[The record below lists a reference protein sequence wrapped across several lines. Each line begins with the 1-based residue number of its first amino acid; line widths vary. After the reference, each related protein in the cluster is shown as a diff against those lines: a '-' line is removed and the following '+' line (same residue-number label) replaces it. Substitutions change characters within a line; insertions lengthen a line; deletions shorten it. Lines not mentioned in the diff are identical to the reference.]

1 MAQASRQS
9 ICTQEIA
16 MRPPNQKEEAVKK
29 KAAQLLEHDR
39 IRLLML
45 HPFLGALIMRLN
57 LIATWDSRCSTA
69 GTDGTNIF
77 VHAGYYTELDLDNR
91 IGVLAHCVW
100 HIALCHFL
108 RRGGRNKERFD
119 LACDCEVD
127 FLLKEEKINSPFALT
142 NNPEW
147 QGLNAESIYEYI
159 PVPIFLNLPKKGGG
173 KHIPSRYFPIACSG
187 SGDSDSDAN
196 ADDNDSS
203 DSDAGSGNHD
213 RDENADANESSNGK
227 QKSGNDRNED
237 GGNSDKRDHN
247 ADSDT
252 NNNGKSEWKNQR
264 DLHWEP
270 KQEGQFADGNTDP
283 VTDPNF
289 QIEFLPNLAEHCREM
304 VLDTAVWVE
313 RLQGKLPAHL
323 QRLVE
328 VYRTSQLN
336 WREQLL
342 QFVTSCFGGGR
353 RWLPPNRRY
362 ISQGLYLQS
371 YRDQKLK
378 AVIALDSSGS
388 TTRYL
393 SDFLAELNAIMTSF
407 GNYELTVIQCDAEIH
422 SVEKFTPDNP
432 LEPGKMQLEGGGGTD
447 FRPVFEYIDT
457 ELPDIE
463 ILLFLTDGYEAIPER
478 QPPYPVIWCLCEGG
492 RKPAQWGYELKI
504 K

>member
-1 MAQASRQS
+1 
-9 ICTQEIA
+9 

-57 LIATWDSRCSTA
+57 LIATWDSRCFTA

-77 VHAGYYTELDLDNR
+77 VHAGYYTGLDLDNR

-108 RRGGRNKERFD
+108 RRGNRNKERFD

-159 PVPIFLNLPKKGGG
+159 PVPIFLNLPGKGGG
-173 KHIPSRYFPIACSG
+173 KHIPSSYFPIACSG
-187 SGDSDSDAN
+187 SGGSDSDAN

-203 DSDAGSGNHD
+203 DSDAD
-213 RDENADANESSNGK
+213 
-227 QKSGNDRNED
+227 
-237 GGNSDKRDHN
+237 N

-407 GNYELTVIQCDAEIH
+407 GNYELTVLQCDAAIH

-432 LEPGKMQLEGGGGTD
+432 LEPGKMQLEGGGGTN
-447 FRPVFEYIDT
+447 FCPVFEYIDT

-463 ILLFLTDGYEAIPER
+463 ILLFLTDGYGVIPER
-478 QPPYPVIWCLCEGG
+478 QPTYPVLWCLCEGG
-492 RKPAQWGYELKI
+492 QRPAQWGYELKI

>member
-1 MAQASRQS
+1 
-9 ICTQEIA
+9 
-16 MRPPNQKEEAVKK
+16 MRPPNQKEEAAKK

-159 PVPIFLNLPKKGGG
+159 PVPVLLDLPEKGGG
-173 KHIPSRYFPIACSG
+173 KHIPSSYFPIASPE
-187 SGDSDSDAN
+187 SGDSDSDA
-196 ADDNDSS
+196 DS
-203 DSDAGSGNHD
+203 ANHD
-213 RDENADANESSNGK
+213 SDENADANERSSSGK
-227 QKSGNDRNED
+227 QKSDN
-237 GGNSDKRDHN
+237 RDHN
-247 ADSDT
+247 ADCDT
-252 NNNGKSEWKNQR
+252 NNNGKSGWKNQR

-270 KQEGQFADGNTDP
+270 KQEAQFADGNTDP

-304 VLDTAVWVE
+304 VLGTAVWVE

-328 VYRTSQLN
+328 IYRTSQLN

-432 LEPGKMQLEGGGGTD
+432 LEPGKMQLQGGGGTD

-463 ILLFLTDGYEAIPER
+463 ILLFLTDGYGVIPER
-478 QPPYPVIWCLCEGG
+478 QPPYPVLWCLYEGG
-492 RKPAQWGYELKI
+492 EKPTQWGYELKI

>member
-57 LIATWDSRCSTA
+57 LIATWDSRCFTA

-77 VHAGYYTELDLDNR
+77 VHAGYYTGLDLDNR

-108 RRGGRNKERFD
+108 RRGNRNKERFD

-159 PVPIFLNLPKKGGG
+159 PVPIFLNLPGKGGG
-173 KHIPSRYFPIACSG
+173 KHIPSSYFPIACSG
-187 SGDSDSDAN
+187 SGGSDSDAN

-203 DSDAGSGNHD
+203 DSDAD
-213 RDENADANESSNGK
+213 
-227 QKSGNDRNED
+227 
-237 GGNSDKRDHN
+237 N

-407 GNYELTVIQCDAEIH
+407 GNYELTVLQCDAAIH

-432 LEPGKMQLEGGGGTD
+432 LEPGKMQLEGGGGTN
-447 FRPVFEYIDT
+447 FCPVFEYIDT

-463 ILLFLTDGYEAIPER
+463 ILLFLTDGYGVIPER
-478 QPPYPVIWCLCEGG
+478 QPTYPVLWCLCEGG
-492 RKPAQWGYELKI
+492 QRPAQWGYELKI

>member
-1 MAQASRQS
+1 
-9 ICTQEIA
+9 
-16 MRPPNQKEEAVKK
+16 MRPPNQKEEAAKK

-159 PVPIFLNLPKKGGG
+159 PVPVLLNLPEKGGG
-173 KHIPSRYFPIACSG
+173 KHIPSSYFPIASPG
-187 SGDSDSDAN
+187 SGDSDSDA
-196 ADDNDSS
+196 DS
-203 DSDAGSGNHD
+203 ANHD
-213 RDENADANESSNGK
+213 SDENADANERSSSGK
-227 QKSGNDRNED
+227 QK
-237 GGNSDKRDHN
+237 SDKRDHN

-270 KQEGQFADGNTDP
+270 KQEAQFADGNTDP

-304 VLDTAVWVE
+304 VLGTAVWVE

-378 AVIALDSSGS
+378 AVIALDSSRS

-432 LEPGKMQLEGGGGTD
+432 LEPGKMQLEGGGGTN
-447 FRPVFEYIDT
+447 FCPVFEYIDT

-463 ILLFLTDGYEAIPER
+463 ILLFLTDGYGVIPER

-492 RKPAQWGYELKI
+492 EKPTQWGYELKI

>member
-1 MAQASRQS
+1 
-9 ICTQEIA
+9 
-16 MRPPNQKEEAVKK
+16 MRPPNQKEEAAKK

-159 PVPIFLNLPKKGGG
+159 PVPVLLDLPEKGGG
-173 KHIPSRYFPIACSG
+173 KHIPSSYFPIASPE
-187 SGDSDSDAN
+187 SGDSDSDA
-196 ADDNDSS
+196 DS
-203 DSDAGSGNHD
+203 ANHD
-213 RDENADANESSNGK
+213 SDENADANERSSSGK
-227 QKSGNDRNED
+227 QKSDN
-237 GGNSDKRDHN
+237 RDHN
-247 ADSDT
+247 ADCDT
-252 NNNGKSEWKNQR
+252 NNNGKSGWKNQR

-270 KQEGQFADGNTDP
+270 KQEAQFADGNTDP

-304 VLDTAVWVE
+304 VLGTAVWVE

-328 VYRTSQLN
+328 IYRTSQLN

-371 YRDQKLK
+371 YRGQKLK

-407 GNYELTVIQCDAEIH
+407 GNYELTVLQCDAEIH

>member
-1 MAQASRQS
+1 
-9 ICTQEIA
+9 

-57 LIATWDSRCSTA
+57 LVAIWDSRCSTA

-108 RRGGRNKERFD
+108 RRGNRNKERFD

-159 PVPIFLNLPKKGGG
+159 PVPIFLNLPGKGGG
-173 KHIPSRYFPIACSG
+173 KHIPSSRYFPIACSG

-203 DSDAGSGNHD
+203 DSDADSGNHD
-213 RDENADANESSNGK
+213 RDENADANESSSGK
-227 QKSGNDRNED
+227 QKSDNDRND
-237 GGNSDKRDHN
+237 GGGNSDKRDHN
-247 ADSDT
+247 ADCDT

-304 VLDTAVWVE
+304 VLGTAVWVE
-313 RLQGKLPAHL
+313 RLQGKLPALL

-407 GNYELTVIQCDAEIH
+407 GNYELTVLQCDAEIH

-432 LEPGKMQLEGGGGTD
+432 LEPGKMQLEGGGGTN
-447 FRPVFEYIDT
+447 FCPVFEYIDT

-463 ILLFLTDGYEAIPER
+463 ILLFLTDGYGMIPER
-478 QPPYPVIWCLCEGG
+478 QPPYPVLWCLCEGG
-492 RKPAQWGYELKI
+492 KKPAQWGYELKI

>member
-1 MAQASRQS
+1 
-9 ICTQEIA
+9 
-16 MRPPNQKEEAVKK
+16 MRPPNQKEEAAKK

-159 PVPIFLNLPKKGGG
+159 PVPVLLDLPEKGGG
-173 KHIPSRYFPIACSG
+173 KHIPSSYFPIASPE
-187 SGDSDSDAN
+187 SGDSDSDA
-196 ADDNDSS
+196 DS
-203 DSDAGSGNHD
+203 ANHD
-213 RDENADANESSNGK
+213 SDENADANERSSSGK
-227 QKSGNDRNED
+227 QKSDN
-237 GGNSDKRDHN
+237 RDHN
-247 ADSDT
+247 ADCDT
-252 NNNGKSEWKNQR
+252 NNNGKSGWKNQR

-270 KQEGQFADGNTDP
+270 KQEAQFADGNTDP

-304 VLDTAVWVE
+304 VLGTAVWVE

-328 VYRTSQLN
+328 IYRTSQLN

-432 LEPGKMQLEGGGGTD
+432 LEPGKMQLQGGGGTD

-463 ILLFLTDGYEAIPER
+463 ILLFLTDGYGVIPER

-492 RKPAQWGYELKI
+492 EKPTQWGYELKI

>member
-1 MAQASRQS
+1 
-9 ICTQEIA
+9 

-57 LIATWDSRCSTA
+57 LVATWDSRCSTA

-77 VHAGYYTELDLDNR
+77 VHAGYYTGLDLDNR

-108 RRGGRNKERFD
+108 RRGNRNKERFD

-159 PVPIFLNLPKKGGG
+159 PVPIFLNLPEKGGG

-187 SGDSDSDAN
+187 SGGSDSDAN
-196 ADDNDSS
+196 ADDN
-203 DSDAGSGNHD
+203 
-213 RDENADANESSNGK
+213 ESSSGK
-227 QKSGNDRNED
+227 QK
-237 GGNSDKRDHN
+237 SDKRDHN
-247 ADSDT
+247 ADRDT

-270 KQEGQFADGNTDP
+270 KLEGQFADGNTDP

-304 VLDTAVWVE
+304 VLGTAVWVE

-393 SDFLAELNAIMTSF
+393 SDFLAELNAIMTLS
-407 GNYELTVIQCDAEIH
+407 LIH
-422 SVEKFTPDNP
+422 
-432 LEPGKMQLEGGGGTD
+432 
-447 FRPVFEYIDT
+447 I
-457 ELPDIE
+457 
-463 ILLFLTDGYEAIPER
+463 
-478 QPPYPVIWCLCEGG
+478 
-492 RKPAQWGYELKI
+492 
-504 K
+504 

>member
-1 MAQASRQS
+1 
-9 ICTQEIA
+9 
-16 MRPPNQKEEAVKK
+16 MRPPNQKEEAAKK

-159 PVPIFLNLPKKGGG
+159 PVPVLLDPPEKGGG
-173 KHIPSRYFPIACSG
+173 KHIPSSYFPIASPG
-187 SGDSDSDAN
+187 SGDSDSDA
-196 ADDNDSS
+196 DS
-203 DSDAGSGNHD
+203 ANHD
-213 RDENADANESSNGK
+213 SDENADANERSSSGK
-227 QKSGNDRNED
+227 QKSNNCDRNDD
-237 GGNSDKRDHN
+237 GGDSGNRDRN
-247 ADSDT
+247 ADCDT
-252 NNNGKSEWKNQR
+252 NNNGKSGWKNQR

-270 KQEGQFADGNTDP
+270 KQEAQFADGNTDP

-304 VLDTAVWVE
+304 VLGTAVWVE

-378 AVIALDSSGS
+378 AVIALDSSRS

-432 LEPGKMQLEGGGGTD
+432 LEPGKMQLEGGGGTN
-447 FRPVFEYIDT
+447 FCPVFEYIDT

-463 ILLFLTDGYEAIPER
+463 ILLFLTDGYGVIPER

-492 RKPAQWGYELKI
+492 EKPTQWGYELKI

>member
-1 MAQASRQS
+1 
-9 ICTQEIA
+9 

-108 RRGGRNKERFD
+108 RRGNRNKERFD

-147 QGLNAESIYEYI
+147 QGLNAESIYEY
-159 PVPIFLNLPKKGGG
+159 
-173 KHIPSRYFPIACSG
+173 HIPCSYFPIASPG
-187 SGDSDSDAN
+187 SGDSDSGAN
-196 ADDNDSS
+196 ADDN
-203 DSDAGSGNHD
+203 
-213 RDENADANESSNGK
+213 ESSSGK
-227 QKSGNDRNED
+227 QKSDNDR
-237 GGNSDKRDHN
+237 N

-252 NNNGKSEWKNQR
+252 NNNGNSEWKNQR

-304 VLDTAVWVE
+304 VLGTAVWVE

-407 GNYELTVIQCDAEIH
+407 GNYELTVLQCDAAIH

-432 LEPGKMQLEGGGGTD
+432 LEPGKMQLEGGGGTN
-447 FRPVFEYIDT
+447 FCPVFEYIDT

-463 ILLFLTDGYEAIPER
+463 ILLFLTDGYGAIPER
-478 QPPYPVIWCLCEGG
+478 QPTYPVLWCLCEGG
-492 RKPAQWGYELKI
+492 QKPAQWGYELKI

>member
-1 MAQASRQS
+1 
-9 ICTQEIA
+9 

-57 LIATWDSRCSTA
+57 LVAIWDSRCSTA

-91 IGVLAHCVW
+91 IGVLPHCVW

-108 RRGGRNKERFD
+108 RRGNRNKERFD

-159 PVPIFLNLPKKGGG
+159 PVPIFLNLPGKGGG

-203 DSDAGSGNHD
+203 DSDADSGNHD
-213 RDENADANESSNGK
+213 RDENADANESSSGK
-227 QKSGNDRNED
+227 QKSDNDRND
-237 GGNSDKRDHN
+237 GGGNSDKRDRNDGGGNSDKRDHN
-247 ADSDT
+247 ADCDT

-304 VLDTAVWVE
+304 VLGTAVWVE
-313 RLQGKLPAHL
+313 RLQGKLPALL

-407 GNYELTVIQCDAEIH
+407 GNYELTVLQCDAEIH

-432 LEPGKMQLEGGGGTD
+432 LEPGKMQLEGGGGTN
-447 FRPVFEYIDT
+447 FCPVFEYIDT

-463 ILLFLTDGYEAIPER
+463 ILLFLTDGYGMIPER
-478 QPPYPVIWCLCEGG
+478 QPPYPVLWCLCEGG
-492 RKPAQWGYELKI
+492 KKPAQWGYELKI

>member
-1 MAQASRQS
+1 
-9 ICTQEIA
+9 

-57 LIATWDSRCSTA
+57 LVAIWDSRCSTA

-108 RRGGRNKERFD
+108 RRGNRNKERFD

-159 PVPIFLNLPKKGGG
+159 PVPIFLNLPGKGGG

-203 DSDAGSGNHD
+203 DSDAD
-213 RDENADANESSNGK
+213 
-227 QKSGNDRNED
+227 
-237 GGNSDKRDHN
+237 N

-304 VLDTAVWVE
+304 VLGTAVWVE
-313 RLQGKLPAHL
+313 RLQGKLPALL

-407 GNYELTVIQCDAEIH
+407 GNYELTVLQCDAEIH

-432 LEPGKMQLEGGGGTD
+432 LEPGKMQLEGGGGTN
-447 FRPVFEYIDT
+447 FCPVFEYIDT

-463 ILLFLTDGYEAIPER
+463 ILLFLTDGYGMIPER
-478 QPPYPVIWCLCEGG
+478 QPPYPVLWCLCEGG
-492 RKPAQWGYELKI
+492 KKPAQWGYELKI

>member
-1 MAQASRQS
+1 
-9 ICTQEIA
+9 
-16 MRPPNQKEEAVKK
+16 MRPPNQKEEVAKK

-69 GTDGTNIF
+69 GMDGTNIF

-159 PVPIFLNLPKKGGG
+159 PVPVLLNLSEKGGG
-173 KHIPSRYFPIACSG
+173 KHIPRSYFPIASPG
-187 SGDSDSDAN
+187 SGDSDSDA
-196 ADDNDSS
+196 DS
-203 DSDAGSGNHD
+203 ANHD
-213 RDENADANESSNGK
+213 SDENADANERSSSGK
-227 QKSGNDRNED
+227 QKSDNCDCNDDGGDSGNRDRN
-237 GGNSDKRDHN
+237 
-247 ADSDT
+247 ADCDT
-252 NNNGKSEWKNQR
+252 NNNGKSGWKNQR

-270 KQEGQFADGNTDP
+270 KQEAQFADGNTDP

-304 VLDTAVWVE
+304 VLGTAVWVE

-432 LEPGKMQLEGGGGTD
+432 LEPGKMQLQGGGGTD

-463 ILLFLTDGYEAIPER
+463 ILLFLTDGYGVIPER

-492 RKPAQWGYELKI
+492 EKPTQWGYELKI

>member
-1 MAQASRQS
+1 
-9 ICTQEIA
+9 
-16 MRPPNQKEEAVKK
+16 MRPPNQKEEAAKK

-127 FLLKEEKINSPFALT
+127 FLLEEEKINSPFVLV

-159 PVPIFLNLPKKGGG
+159 PVPIFLNLPEKGGG
-173 KHIPSRYFPIACSG
+173 KHIPSSYFPIASPG
-187 SGDSDSDAN
+187 SGDSDSDA
-196 ADDNDSS
+196 DS
-203 DSDAGSGNHD
+203 ANHD
-213 RDENADANESSNGK
+213 SDENADANESSSGK
-227 QKSGNDRNED
+227 QKSDKRDRND
-237 GGNSDKRDHN
+237 GGGNSDKRDHN
-247 ADSDT
+247 ADCDT
-252 NNNGKSEWKNQR
+252 NNNGKSGWKNQR

-270 KQEGQFADGNTDP
+270 KQEAQFADGNTDP
-283 VTDPNF
+283 VADPNF

-407 GNYELTVIQCDAEIH
+407 GNYEITVIQCDAEIH

-432 LEPGKMQLEGGGGTD
+432 LEPGKMQLGGGGGTN
-447 FRPVFEYIDT
+447 FCPVFEYIDT

-463 ILLFLTDGYEAIPER
+463 ILLFLTDGYGVIPER
-478 QPPYPVIWCLCEGG
+478 QPPYPVLWCLCEGG
-492 RKPAQWGYELKI
+492 EKPAQWGYELKI

>member
-1 MAQASRQS
+1 
-9 ICTQEIA
+9 

-108 RRGGRNKERFD
+108 RRGNRNKERFD

-159 PVPIFLNLPKKGGG
+159 PVPVLLNLPKKGGG
-173 KHIPSRYFPIACSG
+173 KHIHSSYLPIASPG
-187 SGDSDSDAN
+187 SGGSDGDAN
-196 ADDNDSS
+196 ADGNGSS
-203 DSDAGSGNHD
+203 D
-213 RDENADANESSNGK
+213 K
-227 QKSGNDRNED
+227 QKS
-237 GGNSDKRDHN
+237 DKRGHN
-247 ADSDT
+247 ADCDT

-270 KQEGQFADGNTDP
+270 KQEGQFADGNIDP

-289 QIEFLPNLAEHCREM
+289 QIEFLPNLAEHCREI
-304 VLDTAVWVE
+304 VLGTAVWVE

-342 QFVTSCFGGGR
+342 QFVTSCFGGER

-388 TTRYL
+388 TTPYL
-393 SDFLAELNAIMTSF
+393 SDFLVELNAIMTSF
-407 GNYELTVIQCDAEIH
+407 GNYEITVIQCDAEIH

-432 LEPGKMQLEGGGGTD
+432 LEPGKMQLQGGGGTD
-447 FRPVFEYIDT
+447 FCPVFEYIDT

-463 ILLFLTDGYEAIPER
+463 IALFLTDGYGTIPKY
-478 QPPYPVIWCLCEGG
+478 QPPYSVIWCLCEGG
-492 RKPAQWGYELKI
+492 EKPTQWGYELKI

>member
-1 MAQASRQS
+1 
-9 ICTQEIA
+9 
-16 MRPPNQKEEAVKK
+16 MRSPNQKEEAVKK

-57 LIATWDSRCSTA
+57 LVATWDSRCSTA

-77 VHAGYYTELDLDNR
+77 VHAGYYTGLDLDNR

-108 RRGGRNKERFD
+108 RRGNRNKERFD

-159 PVPIFLNLPKKGGG
+159 PVPVLLNLSEKGGG
-173 KHIPSRYFPIACSG
+173 KHIPSSYFPIASPG
-187 SGDSDSDAN
+187 SGDSDSDA
-196 ADDNDSS
+196 DS
-203 DSDAGSGNHD
+203 ANHD
-213 RDENADANESSNGK
+213 RDENADANESSSGW
-227 QKSGNDRNED
+227 QK
-237 GGNSDKRDHN
+237 SDKRGRN

-270 KQEGQFADGNTDP
+270 KQGKQSADGNADP

-304 VLDTAVWVE
+304 VLNTAVWVE

-388 TTRYL
+388 TTPYL
-393 SDFLAELNAIMTSF
+393 SDFLAELNSIMTSF

-432 LEPGKMQLEGGGGTD
+432 LEPAKMQLEGGGGTN

-463 ILLFLTDGYEAIPER
+463 ILLFLTDGYGTMPER
-478 QPPYPVIWCLCEGG
+478 QPPYPVLWCLCEGG
-492 RKPAQWGYELKI
+492 EKPAQWGYELKI

>member
-1 MAQASRQS
+1 
-9 ICTQEIA
+9 
-16 MRPPNQKEEAVKK
+16 MRPPNQKEEAAKK

-159 PVPIFLNLPKKGGG
+159 PVPVLLDPPEKGGG
-173 KHIPSRYFPIACSG
+173 KHIPSSYFPIASPG
-187 SGDSDSDAN
+187 SGDSDSDA
-196 ADDNDSS
+196 DS
-203 DSDAGSGNHD
+203 ANHD
-213 RDENADANESSNGK
+213 SDENADANERSSSGK
-227 QKSGNDRNED
+227 QKSNNCDRNDD
-237 GGNSDKRDHN
+237 GGDSGNRDRN
-247 ADSDT
+247 ADCDT
-252 NNNGKSEWKNQR
+252 NNNGKSGWKNQR

-270 KQEGQFADGNTDP
+270 KQEAQFADGNTDP

-304 VLDTAVWVE
+304 VLGTAVWVE

-378 AVIALDSSGS
+378 AVIALDSSRS

-432 LEPGKMQLEGGGGTD
+432 LEPGKMQLEGGGGTN
-447 FRPVFEYIDT
+447 FCPVFEYIDT

-463 ILLFLTDGYEAIPER
+463 ILLFLTDGYGVIPER
-478 QPPYPVIWCLCEGG
+478 QPPYPVLWCLYEGG
-492 RKPAQWGYELKI
+492 EKPTQWGYELKI

>member
-1 MAQASRQS
+1 
-9 ICTQEIA
+9 
-16 MRPPNQKEEAVKK
+16 MRSPNQKEEAVKK

-108 RRGGRNKERFD
+108 RRGNRNKERFD

-159 PVPIFLNLPKKGGG
+159 PVPIFLNLPEKGGG
-173 KHIPSRYFPIACSG
+173 KHIPCSYFPIASPG
-187 SGDSDSDAN
+187 SGDSDSGAN
-196 ADDNDSS
+196 ADDN
-203 DSDAGSGNHD
+203 
-213 RDENADANESSNGK
+213 ESSSGK
-227 QKSGNDRNED
+227 QKSDNDR
-237 GGNSDKRDHN
+237 N

-407 GNYELTVIQCDAEIH
+407 GNYALTVIQCDAEIH

-432 LEPGKMQLEGGGGTD
+432 LEPGKMQLEGGGGTN
-447 FRPVFEYIDT
+447 FCPVFEYIDT

-463 ILLFLTDGYEAIPER
+463 ILLFLTDGYGTIPER
-478 QPPYPVIWCLCEGG
+478 QPPYPVLWCLCEGG
-492 RKPAQWGYELKI
+492 KKPSQWGYELKI

>member
-1 MAQASRQS
+1 
-9 ICTQEIA
+9 

-57 LIATWDSRCSTA
+57 LVATWDSRCSTA

-77 VHAGYYTELDLDNR
+77 VHAGYYTGLDLDNR

-108 RRGGRNKERFD
+108 RRGNRNKERFD

-159 PVPIFLNLPKKGGG
+159 PVPIFLNLPEKGGG

-187 SGDSDSDAN
+187 SGGSDSDAN
-196 ADDNDSS
+196 ADDN
-203 DSDAGSGNHD
+203 
-213 RDENADANESSNGK
+213 ESSSGK
-227 QKSGNDRNED
+227 QK
-237 GGNSDKRDHN
+237 SDKRDHN
-247 ADSDT
+247 ADRDT

-304 VLDTAVWVE
+304 VLGTAVWVE

-407 GNYELTVIQCDAEIH
+407 GNYALTVIQCDAEIH

-432 LEPGKMQLEGGGGTD
+432 LEPGKMQLEGGGGTN
-447 FRPVFEYIDT
+447 FCPVFEYIDT

-463 ILLFLTDGYEAIPER
+463 ILLFLTDGYGVIPER
-478 QPPYPVIWCLCEGG
+478 QPTYPVIWCLCEGG
-492 RKPAQWGYELKI
+492 QKPAQWGYELKI

>member
-1 MAQASRQS
+1 
-9 ICTQEIA
+9 

-108 RRGGRNKERFD
+108 RRGNRNKERFD

-159 PVPIFLNLPKKGGG
+159 PVPVLLNLSEKGGA
-173 KHIPSRYFPIACSG
+173 KHIPSIYFPIACSG
-187 SGDSDSDAN
+187 SGGSDSDAN
-196 ADDNDSS
+196 ADGNGSS
-203 DSDAGSGNHD
+203 DSGADSGNHD
-213 RDENADANESSNGK
+213 GDENADANERSSSDK
-227 QKSGNDRNED
+227 QK
-237 GGNSDKRDHN
+237 SDKRDRNDDAGDGDKRGHN
-247 ADSDT
+247 ADCDT
-252 NNNGKSEWKNQR
+252 NNNGKSGWKNQR

-270 KQEGQFADGNTDP
+270 KQEAQSADRNTDP

-304 VLDTAVWVE
+304 VLGTAVWVE

-328 VYRTSQLN
+328 IYRTSQLN

-407 GNYELTVIQCDAEIH
+407 GNYELTVLQCDAAIH

-432 LEPGKMQLEGGGGTD
+432 LKPGKMQLEGGGGTD

-463 ILLFLTDGYEAIPER
+463 ILLFLTDGYGAIPER

-492 RKPAQWGYELKI
+492 EKPAQWGYELKI

>member
-1 MAQASRQS
+1 
-9 ICTQEIA
+9 

-108 RRGGRNKERFD
+108 RRGNRNKERFD

-159 PVPIFLNLPKKGGG
+159 PVPVLLNLSEKGGG
-173 KHIPSRYFPIACSG
+173 KHIPSIYFPIACSG
-187 SGDSDSDAN
+187 SGGSDSDAN
-196 ADDNDSS
+196 ADGNGSS
-203 DSDAGSGNHD
+203 DSGADSGNHD
-213 RDENADANESSNGK
+213 GDENADANERSSSDK
-227 QKSGNDRNED
+227 QK
-237 GGNSDKRDHN
+237 SDKRDRNDDAGDGDKRGHN
-247 ADSDT
+247 ADCDT
-252 NNNGKSEWKNQR
+252 NNNGKSGWKNQR

-270 KQEGQFADGNTDP
+270 KQEAQSADRNTDP

-304 VLDTAVWVE
+304 FWE
-313 RLQGKLPAHL
+313 PPSGWNGCRG
-323 QRLVE
+323 
-328 VYRTSQLN
+328 N
-336 WREQLL
+336 
-342 QFVTSCFGGGR
+342 CR
-353 RWLPPNRRY
+353 RICKDW
-362 ISQGLYLQS
+362 
-371 YRDQKLK
+371 
-378 AVIALDSSGS
+378 
-388 TTRYL
+388 
-393 SDFLAELNAIMTSF
+393 
-407 GNYELTVIQCDAEIH
+407 
-422 SVEKFTPDNP
+422 
-432 LEPGKMQLEGGGGTD
+432 
-447 FRPVFEYIDT
+447 
-457 ELPDIE
+457 
-463 ILLFLTDGYEAIPER
+463 
-478 QPPYPVIWCLCEGG
+478 
-492 RKPAQWGYELKI
+492 
-504 K
+504 

>member
-1 MAQASRQS
+1 
-9 ICTQEIA
+9 

-108 RRGGRNKERFD
+108 RRGNRNKERFD

-159 PVPIFLNLPKKGGG
+159 PVPIFLNLSKKGGG
-173 KHIPSRYFPIACSG
+173 KHIPSSYFPIACSG
-187 SGDSDSDAN
+187 SGGSDSDAN

-203 DSDAGSGNHD
+203 DSDAD
-213 RDENADANESSNGK
+213 
-227 QKSGNDRNED
+227 
-237 GGNSDKRDHN
+237 N

-432 LEPGKMQLEGGGGTD
+432 LEPGKMQLEGGGGTN
-447 FRPVFEYIDT
+447 FCPVFEYIDT

-463 ILLFLTDGYEAIPER
+463 ILLFLTDGYGAIPER

-492 RKPAQWGYELKI
+492 QKPAQWGYELKI

>member
-1 MAQASRQS
+1 
-9 ICTQEIA
+9 
-16 MRPPNQKEEAVKK
+16 MRPPNQKEEAAKK

-159 PVPIFLNLPKKGGG
+159 PVPVLLDLPEKGGG
-173 KHIPSRYFPIACSG
+173 KHIPSSYFPIASSE
-187 SGDSDSDAN
+187 SGDSDSDA
-196 ADDNDSS
+196 DS
-203 DSDAGSGNHD
+203 ANHD
-213 RDENADANESSNGK
+213 SDENADANERSSSGK
-227 QKSGNDRNED
+227 QKSDN
-237 GGNSDKRDHN
+237 RDHN
-247 ADSDT
+247 ADCDT
-252 NNNGKSEWKNQR
+252 NNNGKSGWKNQR

-270 KQEGQFADGNTDP
+270 KQEAQFADGNTDP

-304 VLDTAVWVE
+304 VLGTAVWVE

-328 VYRTSQLN
+328 IYRTSQLN

-432 LEPGKMQLEGGGGTD
+432 LEPGTMQLQGGGGTD
-447 FRPVFEYIDT
+447 FRPDTPYIDT
-457 ELPDIE
+457 PLPDIE
-463 ILLFLTDGYEAIPER
+463 ILLFLTDGYGVIPER
-478 QPPYPVIWCLCEGG
+478 QPPYPVLWCLYEGG
-492 RKPAQWGYELKI
+492 EKPTQWGYELKI

>member
-1 MAQASRQS
+1 
-9 ICTQEIA
+9 

-108 RRGGRNKERFD
+108 RRGNRNKERFD

-159 PVPIFLNLPKKGGG
+159 PVPIFLNLSKKGGG
-173 KHIPSRYFPIACSG
+173 KHIPSSYFPIACSG
-187 SGDSDSDAN
+187 SGGSDSDAN

-203 DSDAGSGNHD
+203 DSDAD
-213 RDENADANESSNGK
+213 
-227 QKSGNDRNED
+227 
-237 GGNSDKRDHN
+237 N

-463 ILLFLTDGYEAIPER
+463 ILLFLTDGYGAIPER
-478 QPPYPVIWCLCEGG
+478 QPPYPVLWCLCEGG
-492 RKPAQWGYELKI
+492 KKPVQWGYELKI

>member
-1 MAQASRQS
+1 
-9 ICTQEIA
+9 

-159 PVPIFLNLPKKGGG
+159 PVPIFLNLPEKGGG
-173 KHIPSRYFPIACSG
+173 KHIPCSYFPIASPG
-187 SGDSDSDAN
+187 SGDSDSGAN
-196 ADDNDSS
+196 ADDN
-203 DSDAGSGNHD
+203 
-213 RDENADANESSNGK
+213 ESSSGK
-227 QKSGNDRNED
+227 QKSDNDR
-237 GGNSDKRDHN
+237 N

-328 VYRTSQLN
+328 IYRTSQLN

-407 GNYELTVIQCDAEIH
+407 GNYELTVLQCDAAIH

-432 LEPGKMQLEGGGGTD
+432 LKPGKMQLESGGGTD

-463 ILLFLTDGYEAIPER
+463 ILLFLTDGYGAIPER

-492 RKPAQWGYELKI
+492 EKPAQWGYELKI

>member
-1 MAQASRQS
+1 
-9 ICTQEIA
+9 

-57 LIATWDSRCSTA
+57 LVATWDSRCSTA

-77 VHAGYYTELDLDNR
+77 VHAGYYTGLDLDNR

-108 RRGGRNKERFD
+108 RRGNRNKERFD

-159 PVPIFLNLPKKGGG
+159 PVPIFLNLPEKGGG

-187 SGDSDSDAN
+187 SGGSDSDAN
-196 ADDNDSS
+196 ADDN
-203 DSDAGSGNHD
+203 
-213 RDENADANESSNGK
+213 ESSSGK
-227 QKSGNDRNED
+227 QK
-237 GGNSDKRDHN
+237 SDKRDHN
-247 ADSDT
+247 ADRDT

-270 KQEGQFADGNTDP
+270 KLEGQFADGNTDP

-304 VLDTAVWVE
+304 VLGTAVWVE

-407 GNYELTVIQCDAEIH
+407 GNYALTVIQCDAEIH

-432 LEPGKMQLEGGGGTD
+432 LEPGKMQLEGGGGTN
-447 FRPVFEYIDT
+447 FCPVFEYIDT

-463 ILLFLTDGYEAIPER
+463 ILLFLTDGYGVIPER
-478 QPPYPVIWCLCEGG
+478 QPTYPVIWCLCEGG
-492 RKPAQWGYELKI
+492 QKPAQWGYELKI

>member
-1 MAQASRQS
+1 
-9 ICTQEIA
+9 
-16 MRPPNQKEEAVKK
+16 MRPPNQKEEAAKK

-142 NNPEW
+142 SDPDW

-159 PVPIFLNLPKKGGG
+159 PVPVLLNLSEKGGG
-173 KHIPSRYFPIACSG
+173 KHIPRSYFPIASPG
-187 SGDSDSDAN
+187 SGDSDSDA
-196 ADDNDSS
+196 DS
-203 DSDAGSGNHD
+203 ANHD
-213 RDENADANESSNGK
+213 SDENADANERSSSGK
-227 QKSGNDRNED
+227 QKSDNCDCNDDGGDSGNRDRNDD
-237 GGNSDKRDHN
+237 GGDSGNRDRN
-247 ADSDT
+247 ADCDT
-252 NNNGKSEWKNQR
+252 NNNGKSGWKNQR

-270 KQEGQFADGNTDP
+270 KQEAQFADGNTDP

-289 QIEFLPNLAEHCREM
+289 QIEFLSNLAEHCREM
-304 VLDTAVWVE
+304 VLGTAVWVE

-432 LEPGKMQLEGGGGTD
+432 LEPGKMQLQGGGGTD

-463 ILLFLTDGYEAIPER
+463 ILLFLTDGYGVIPER

-492 RKPAQWGYELKI
+492 EKPTLWGYELKI

>member
-1 MAQASRQS
+1 
-9 ICTQEIA
+9 

-29 KAAQLLEHDR
+29 KATQLLEHDR

-108 RRGGRNKERFD
+108 RRGNRNKERFD

-159 PVPIFLNLPKKGGG
+159 PVPIFLNLPGKGGG
-173 KHIPSRYFPIACSG
+173 KHIPSSYFPIACSG
-187 SGDSDSDAN
+187 SGGSDSDAN

-203 DSDAGSGNHD
+203 DSDAD
-213 RDENADANESSNGK
+213 
-227 QKSGNDRNED
+227 
-237 GGNSDKRDHN
+237 N

-328 VYRTSQLN
+328 VYQTSQLN

-447 FRPVFEYIDT
+447 FRPVFE
-457 ELPDIE
+457 
-463 ILLFLTDGYEAIPER
+463 
-478 QPPYPVIWCLCEGG
+478 
-492 RKPAQWGYELKI
+492 
-504 K
+504 